1 MSFSFISLY
10 FAGTRY
16 LCSRNNQTI
25 NLGSKYLFVLVVH
38 SRNVHY
44 GWACSWRLKHFSK
57 SSGGKRL
64 YGIFEL
70 SLSYFIVVMRND
82 HLKEE
87 TENNVNLGRDE
98 KHWGSK
104 RKRKRKR
111 PKTMSTL
118 EGTKKIE
125 GRSATIPHHTRL
137 LRTVFFCSFYRS
149 LTLWYDIS

>member
-1 MSFSFISLY
+1 M
-10 FAGTRY
+10 
-16 LCSRNNQTI
+16 
-25 NLGSKYLFVLVVH
+25 
-38 SRNVHY
+38 
-44 GWACSWRLKHFSK
+44 
-57 SSGGKRL
+57 

-104 RKRKRKR
+104 RKRKR

-118 EGTKKIE
+118 EGTKNIGGRRGRGGDRKKCQPWKGRKKLKVDPPPSPTTPASYGQFFFVVFIE
-125 GRSATIPHHTRL
+125 
-137 LRTVFFCSFYRS
+137 V
-149 LTLWYDIS
+149 

>member
-1 MSFSFISLY
+1 M
-10 FAGTRY
+10 
-16 LCSRNNQTI
+16 
-25 NLGSKYLFVLVVH
+25 
-38 SRNVHY
+38 
-44 GWACSWRLKHFSK
+44 
-57 SSGGKRL
+57 

-104 RKRKRKR
+104 RKRKRPKNNVNLGRDEKHWGSKRKRRR
-111 PKTMSTL
+111 PKKMSTL

-125 GRSATIPHHTRL
+125 GRSATFL
-137 LRTVFFCSFYRS
+137 SLDSNLRCSFHR
-149 LTLWYDIS
+149 